1 VSPVSFANTRCIWR
15 VSAEIDKYGL
25 FAANERRCWMW
36 DSIPKWVRYG
46 VGVIVTIFVGIAIWY
61 MSQ

>member
-1 VSPVSFANTRCIWR
+1 
-15 VSAEIDKYGL
+15 
-25 FAANERRCWMW
+25 MW

>member
-1 VSPVSFANTRCIWR
+1 
-15 VSAEIDKYGL
+15 
-25 FAANERRCWMW
+25 M

-61 MSQ
+61 MIQP